1 LRPAEPVPILQGFVE
16 RYSAVRA
23 RIASAAARAGRDP
36 ASVVLVG
43 ASKTVE
49 AGRLREAVA
58 AGLSALGEN
67 RVQEAR
73 DKIAELEDLKARV
86 HWHLIGHLQSN
97 KAKLAATLFDWVH
110 SVDSEDLARELDR
123 RAAEAGKKLSVLV
136 EVNTS
141 GEQSKF
147 GVAPA
152 AVLGLL
158 NVVTACSALE
168 PRGLMTVGPLT
179 DDVEASR
186 SVFREL
192 ARLLG
197 EAQRAFPGAR
207 LDQLSTG
214 MSADFEIAI
223 EEGATIVRV
232 GTALFGP
239 RAAKVAKTKNAA
251 QGGI

>member
-1 LRPAEPVPILQGFVE
+1 LRRAEPVPILQGFVE
-16 RYSAVRA
+16 RLSAVRS
-23 RIASAAARAGRDP
+23 RIASAAERAGRDP
-36 ASVVLVG
+36 ASVLLVG
-43 ASKTVE
+43 ASKQVA
-49 AGRLREAVA
+49 AGKLREAVA
-58 AGLSALGEN
+58 AGLSDLGEN

-73 DKIAELEDLKARV
+73 EKIEALRDLAPR
-86 HWHLIGHLQSN
+86 WHLIGHLQSN
-97 KAKLAATLFDWVH
+97 KAKLAANLFDWVH
-110 SVDSEDLARELDR
+110 SMDSEPLARELDR
-123 RAAEAGKKLSVLV
+123 RAAEAGRKLAVLV

-141 GEQSKF
+141 GEPSKF
-147 GVAPA
+147 GVAPG

-158 NVVTACSALE
+158 KVVTACSALE

-186 SVFREL
+186 SAFREL

-197 EAQRAFPGAR
+197 DARRAFPGAR
-207 LDQLSTG
+207 LDQLSMG

-239 RAAKVAKTKNAA
+239 RAPKTPNAV